1 METTTDYTPLYPP
14 WRDLADSALSLGTST
29 ASLPLVSMLGFG
41 YSLMQLLLLPPEALV
56 SPSRAEGC
64 MVVSLAVAVAVSAL
78 TLAYSLLEV
87 YYINMVTSACRHTPG
102 EQRQQEIM
110 EELDSQLQD
119 FAGLRSVARNGTWLS
134 MLSLML
140 ALAAKLAGSAAGVV
154 PIIST
159 VIILAAV
166 VTVVFLVMRFRK
178 AFRPML
184 MKASF
189 VR

>member
-1 METTTDYTPLYPP
+1 MTTATDYTALYPP
-14 WRDLADSALSLGTST
+14 WRDLADSALSLGTAT
-29 ASLPLVSMLGFG
+29 ASLPLVTMLGFG
-41 YSLMQLLLLPPEALV
+41 YSLMQLLLLPPDTL
-56 SPSRAEGC
+56 SNPSLAEGC

-87 YYINMVTSACRHTPG
+87 YYVNMVTSACRHMQD

-134 MLSLML
+134 LLSLML
-140 ALAAKLAGSAAGVV
+140 ALAAKLAGSAAGAV
-154 PIIST
+154 PIISVVILSGVFT
-159 VIILAAV
+159 VLFV
-166 VTVVFLVMRFRK
+166 VRRFRQ
-178 AFRPML
+178 AYRPML
-184 MKASF
+184 LKASF